1 MYYDSIIYN
10 ADCLKLLKNLVGI
23 DNIMYGSDHPF
34 FPPLI
39 DKNWESATKI
49 QEIIPNEF
57 KTKILY
63 KNAENLFNI
72 KNE

>member
-1 MYYDSIIYN
+1 
-10 ADCLKLLKNLVGI
+10 
-23 DNIMYGSDHPF
+23 MYGSDHPF

-39 DKNWESATKI
+39 DKNWESVTKI

-57 KTKILY
+57 KTKIFY